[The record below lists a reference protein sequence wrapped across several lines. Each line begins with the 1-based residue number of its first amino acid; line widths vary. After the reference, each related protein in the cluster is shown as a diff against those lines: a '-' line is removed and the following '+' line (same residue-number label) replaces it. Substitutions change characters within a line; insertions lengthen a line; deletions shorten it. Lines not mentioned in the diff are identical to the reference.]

1 MKLDNDDVIKT
12 KAPNDKNTILNKN
25 NYDQL
30 LKDKN
35 NKKNDKEDED
45 SSKSENNEDKAKYT
59 SDDNKN
65 DKIYSSEEGKK
76 YVNSGPMDIIRDLY
90 SNDSSIGL
98 ETTKLDSDF
107 IKNLRN
113 YEIDKKYNNAIE
125 NAKNNK
131 KQLNPIKE
139 YKQFSTMF
147 GVLTQSILENTNK
160 DGEISLGDLN
170 DFFKEGSF
178 KKLEDKLVNDLEKKN
193 DKGELA
199 YTNEQRNFIR
209 KVLEL
214 LGTIK
219 NNHNF
224 SFDSAS
230 AKQNLGYVFR
240 NVWFNYQNSS
250 FIKKLLAAI
259 CDFLTFSN
267 SHKNTR
273 EVMFLSEQIIK
284 DADAFYDIPFNERQ
298 ILINK
303 MTQNLAKIKH
313 LLHSIPFLPNKTN
326 KSFEEAVKCIDQARN
341 TKTSAVN
348 VITDLIAAFGIRSI
362 ENSSINAIN
371 ENTRKLMQDSLTK
384 SIMDSYKDLTKAEAS
399 NIAGDVLMCDASGKK
414 FYKTNNN
421 ENIFYD
427 GKIKKEYDAMSSK
440 LEQTNEVEDVKIK
453 CNTNL
458 LKVEYIKKQTEQF
471 IDAMNIY
478 VANTRQHIAK
488 CMEKYTLLA
497 GAGANCYD
505 KNINSVIKGISD
517 KMIEN
522 IYYSFKNLKHSF
534 YEYEDNYVK
543 RKNIIYNS
551 KTSFE
556 EEKEEINQTIKKC
569 LCDKDGNP
577 KNGKV
582 SDVEEIKDMVSKMK
596 NIPEYS
602 FACCEEIYRI
612 INNIIKDINAINNTQ
627 FLKTSNN
634 NNNNLF
640 KLANNKSVIENNM
653 FRDLLDKNALNGFYH
668 KKH

>member
-65 DKIYSSEEGKK
+65 EKIYSSEEGKK

>member
-1 MKLDNDDVIKT
+1 MKLDNDDAIKT
-12 KAPNDKNTILNKN
+12 EVPNDKNTILNKN

-90 SNDSSIGL
+90 SNDSSIGF

-230 AKQNLGYVFR
+230 TKQNLGYVFR

-326 KSFEEAVKCIDQARN
+326 KSFKEAVKCIDQARN

-384 SIMDSYKDLTKAEAS
+384 SIMDSYKDLTEAEAS
-399 NIAGDVLMCDASGKK
+399 NMAGDVLMCDASTKK

-543 RKNIIYNS
+543 RKKIIYDS
-551 KTSFE
+551 KMSFE

-582 SDVEEIKDMVSKMK
+582 SDVKEIKDMVSKMK

-627 FLKTSNN
+627 FLETSNN

-640 KLANNKSVIENNM
+640 ELANNKSVIENNM

>member
-1 MKLDNDDVIKT
+1 MKLDNDDTIKT
-12 KAPNDKNTILNKN
+12 EVPNDKNTILNKN

-240 NVWFNYQNSS
+240 NVWFNYQNGS

-326 KSFEEAVKCIDQARN
+326 KSFKEAVKCIDQARN

-399 NIAGDVLMCDASGKK
+399 NMAGDVLMCDASRKK

-427 GKIKKEYDAMSSK
+427 GKIKKEYDAMLSK

-551 KTSFE
+551 KMSFE

-569 LCDKDGNP
+569 LCDKNGNP